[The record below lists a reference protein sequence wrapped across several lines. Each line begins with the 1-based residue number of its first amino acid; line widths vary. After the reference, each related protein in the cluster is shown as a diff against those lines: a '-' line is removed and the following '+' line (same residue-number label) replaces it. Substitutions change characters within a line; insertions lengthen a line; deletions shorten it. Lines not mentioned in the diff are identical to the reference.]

1 MMKTVRGRFM
11 SLLIAT
17 SLSVGATA
25 CGHSDEEM
33 QALQRE
39 IDGLKARLRASNE
52 MYEQEATKHKT
63 AQSEIDDL
71 RSKMQQDGV
80 KYASSEEER
89 KKLKQALAEY
99 EQRVKQLEEMKA
111 RFRDLRARLDK
122 LTSVGLK
129 VVLRNNRMVIQ
140 LPGDILFASGHDDL
154 TGDGRKVLKQVAD
167 IFKGDETLR
176 QRQFQV
182 AGHTDNMEYGPAG
195 PFRDNWGLSL
205 ARTRSVVLFLTGP
218 ENPKIRPNVAKGTPV
233 GGGLDPQNWSAS
245 GYGTRDPI
253 AGSVDKQTADE
264 MKRNRRVELVL
275 QPNVEEMLNLKDIDK
290 AD

>member
-1 MMKTVRGRFM
+1 MKTVRGRLM
-11 SLLIAT
+11 SLLVST
-17 SLSVGATA
+17 SLGVSMIA

-33 QALQRE
+33 QAVQRE

-63 AQSEIDDL
+63 SQGEIDDL
-71 RSKMQQDGV
+71 RAKMQQDGV
-80 KYASSEEER
+80 KYATSEEER
-89 KKLKQALAEY
+89 NKLKQALAEY

-129 VVLRNNRMVIQ
+129 VVVRNNRMVIQ
-140 LPGDILFASGHDDL
+140 LPGDILFDSGRDDL
-154 TGDGRKVLKQVAD
+154 KTDGRKVLKQVAD
-167 IFKGDETLR
+167 IIKGDETLR

-182 AGHTDNMEYGPAG
+182 AGHTDNVEYGPAG

-205 ARTRSVVLFLTGP
+205 ARSRSVVIFLTGS
-218 ENPKIRPNVAKGTPV
+218 ENPKNPPILPKGTPF
-233 GGGLDPQNWSAS
+233 GGGLDPRNWSAS

-253 AGSVDKQTADE
+253 GGTVDKQTVEE

-275 QPNVEEMLNLKDIDK
+275 QPNVEEMLNLKDIGD
-290 AD
+290 